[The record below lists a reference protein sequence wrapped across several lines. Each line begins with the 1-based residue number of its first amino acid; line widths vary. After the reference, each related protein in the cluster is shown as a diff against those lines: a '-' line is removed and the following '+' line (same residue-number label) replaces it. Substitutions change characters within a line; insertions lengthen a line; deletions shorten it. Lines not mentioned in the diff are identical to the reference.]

1 MLMVMQNTCSAFHKK
16 LWQIIEMYTACSEF
30 LWRMHRIGAENS
42 TPEPSDELKCFSMLQ
57 CSIKR
62 HIYQLSKV
70 YHRLTFEP
78 NAIWQITYTES
89 ICRTRGLM
97 VLTYFSSRTY
107 IPSIRSLSRKFFNT
121 SLIHVNKKIV
131 FLPV

>member
-1 MLMVMQNTCSAFHKK
+1 MTNYRNIIQRARSSYGICIVLALKIAHRNRVMSLN
-16 LWQIIEMYTACSEF
+16 
-30 LWRMHRIGAENS
+30 
-42 TPEPSDELKCFSMLQ
+42 CFSMLQ
-57 CSIKR
+57 CSTKR

-70 YHRLTFEP
+70 YHRLDFEP

-107 IPSIRSLSRKFFNT
+107 IPSNRSLSRKFFNT
-121 SLIHVNKKIV
+121 SLIHVNKKIA